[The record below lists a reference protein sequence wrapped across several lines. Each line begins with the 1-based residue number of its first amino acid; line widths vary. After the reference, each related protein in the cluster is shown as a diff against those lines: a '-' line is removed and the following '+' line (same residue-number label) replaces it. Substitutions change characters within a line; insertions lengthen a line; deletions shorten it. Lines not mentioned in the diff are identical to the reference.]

1 MARKIIADTKGVS
14 IIVGAML
21 LIVIVVV
28 GAVAVAQ
35 LVSNLQEQAAEKA
48 SYKSAVEREELEV
61 LKISLYDG
69 ATIDDF
75 EGVYE
80 IIKGKEGTEIGYRVL
95 NRSYPYNGWHN
106 TTNTTMD
113 VVKAERPEAHGS
125 YLLRVNGSAGSNI
138 RKTFEPFDY
147 PGTLSFWINS
157 SVNGSVVNV
166 TLFKDGK
173 EVLNE
178 PINITNTSEWQRHST
193 STPVEFNEM
202 EFELREDA
210 TIYLDDIQYTNPDY
224 WGEIEVTIRNLNID
238 PCTLRE
244 VAIGVGGKSYPARN
258 YSIYTKRGGEW
269 EKESFT
275 RLYPYDIP
283 AHGTVPIR
291 MNFLSDFGEPLEI
304 PARQPLSID
313 VLLITDLGNNFIE
326 TFAPPVPVAS
336 VEIETEDIGVAYR
349 DVLIL
354 DASDSYDPD
363 GFITEYNWTIYGDD
377 PSPRYL
383 TGRKIRVYLS
393 KEGPFEIDLKVT
405 DDTGMVSRLSQIS
418 GYITIPANR
427 NFNPPVCLDTDN
439 DTYYYN
445 KSTPPNL
452 IHACLKPACLKDA
465 KDECVKEEN
474 IPIKFEFL
482 EGSGNVTRIE
492 IEPSVNYTNSSGI
505 ASTNITNMTGLKGGW
520 GIIRVKC
527 DRLPYLNNYKN
538 VKVINVT
545 S

>member
-113 VVKAERPEAHGS
+113 VVKAERPGAHGS

-138 RKTFEPFDY
+138 TKTFEPFDY

-258 YSIYTKRGGEW
+258 YSVYTKRGGEW

-304 PARQPLSID
+304 PAKQPLSID
-313 VLLITDLGNNFIE
+313 VLLITDLGNNFAG

-363 GFITEYNWTIYGDD
+363 GFITEYNWTIYNRTIDNNWTIY
-377 PSPRYL
+377 RNL
-383 TGRKIRVYLS
+383 TGRKIRVYLCE
-393 KEGPFEIDLKVT
+393 EGPFKIDLKVT
-405 DDTGMVSRLSQIS
+405 DDTGMVARLSQIS

-427 NFNPPVCLDTDN
+427 NFNPPVSLDTDKEE
-439 DTYYYN
+439 YN
-445 KSTPPNL
+445 FNKTEGNTTINVSV
-452 IHACLKPACLKDA
+452 KDA
-465 KDECVKEEN
+465 EGGGVEGILVRFKPLEDKATV
-474 IPIKFEFL
+474 IPDL
-482 EGSGNVTRIE
+482 
-492 IEPSVNYTNSSGI
+492 
-505 ASTNITNMTGLKGGW
+505 NITNTTGWTFTNVTNMSVEYGKSEVIQ
-520 GIIRVKC
+520 IIC
-527 DRLPYLNNYKN
+527 DRLRYPHNYKN

-545 S
+545 G

>member
-1 MARKIIADTKGVS
+1 MARKILADTKGVS

-95 NRSYPYNGWHN
+95 NRSYPYNGWLN
-106 TTNTTMD
+106 TTHTMD

-138 RKTFEPFDY
+138 TKTFEPFDY
-147 PGTLSFWINS
+147 PGTLSFWIKS

-166 TLFKDGK
+166 SLFKDGK

-178 PINITNTSEWQRHST
+178 TINITNTSEWQRHST
-193 STPVEFNEM
+193 STPVEFNKM

-258 YSIYTKRGGEW
+258 YSVYTKRGGEW

-304 PARQPLSID
+304 PAKQPLSID
-313 VLLITDLGNNFIE
+313 VLLITDLGNNFAG

-363 GFITEYNWTIYGDD
+363 GFITEYNWTIYEYNRTI
-377 PSPRYL
+377 SNWTIYCNL

-393 KEGPFEIDLKVT
+393 KEGPFRIDLKVT

-418 GYITIPANR
+418 DNITIPANR
-427 NFNPPVCLDTDN
+427 NFNPPVCLDTDKEE
-439 DTYYYN
+439 YN
-445 KSTPPNL
+445 FNKTEGNTTINVSV
-452 IHACLKPACLKDA
+452 KDA
-465 KDECVKEEN
+465 EGRGVEGILVRFK
-474 IPIKFEFL
+474 PL
-482 EGSGNVTRIE
+482 EDKAT
-492 IEPSVNYTNSSGI
+492 VNPDS
-505 ASTNITNMTGLKGGW
+505 NITNTTGWTFTNVTNMSVEYGKSEVIQ
-520 GIIRVKC
+520 IIC
-527 DRLPYLNNYKN
+527 DRLRYPHNYKN

-545 S
+545 G